1 MKLAV
6 IGLGLIGGSI
16 AKDLRRTKFA
26 TEIIGVDNN
35 PENARIALEVG
46 IADRIESLDKAVK
59 EADIVIVA
67 IPVDMIVQ
75 LLPYILDHISP
86 STTVIDVGSTK
97 REIAAVV
104 KDHPLRGN
112 FIPSHPMSG
121 TENSGPNA
129 AIEHL
134 FDGKICIIC
143 DQEKCRPQHLAL
155 AEKMYQSIGMPTA
168 YMTSDEQDHTTA
180 FISHLPHATSFA
192 LANAVLAIEDRKI
205 IFDLA
210 SGGFQSTVRLA
221 KSSPEMW
228 SPIFWQNR
236 DYIYEALEVYIH
248 HLEELKESLKN
259 DDYKRL
265 SELIVNANNI
275 RDVLD
280 GENSLLTKNEETI
293 IKLYTK

>member
-6 IGLGLIGGSI
+6 IGLGLIGGSM

-35 PENARIALEVG
+35 SENARIAFEMG
-46 IADRIESLDKAVK
+46 IADRIENLDIAVK

-67 IPVDMIVQ
+67 IPVDIIAH
-75 LLPYILDHISP
+75 LLPYILDHISA

-97 REIAAVV
+97 REIAEAV

-121 TENSGPNA
+121 TENSGPYA

-134 FDGKICIIC
+134 FENKICIIC
-143 DQEKCRPQHLAL
+143 DHDKCRPQHLAL
-155 AEKMYQSIGMPTA
+155 AEKMYQSLGMPIA

-180 FISHLPHATSFA
+180 FISHLPHAASFA
-192 LANAVLAIEDRKI
+192 LANAVLAIEDRNI

-221 KSSPEMW
+221 KSSPQMW

-236 DYIYEALEVYIH
+236 DYIYEALEVYIR
-248 HLEELKESLKN
+248 HLEEFRESLKN
-259 DDYKRL
+259 DDHERL
-265 SELIVNANNI
+265 SELIINANKI
-275 RDVLD
+275 RGVLE
-280 GENSLLTKNEETI
+280 GENSYLTKNEETI

>member
-6 IGLGLIGGSI
+6 IGLGLIGGSM

-75 LLPYILDHISP
+75 LLPYILDHISS

-121 TENSGPNA
+121 TENSGPTA

-275 RDVLD
+275 RGVLE
-280 GENSLLTKNEETI
+280 GENSSLTKNEETI

>member
-6 IGLGLIGGSI
+6 IGLGLIGGSM

-192 LANAVLAIEDRKI
+192 LANAVLAIEDRNI

-259 DDYKRL
+259 NDHQRL
-265 SELIVNANNI
+265 SELIVNANKI
-275 RDVLD
+275 RGVLD
-280 GENSLLTKNEETI
+280 GENSSLTKNEETI

>member
-6 IGLGLIGGSI
+6 VGLGLIGGSM

-35 PENARIALEVG
+35 PENARIALEIG
-46 IADRIESLDKAVK
+46 IADRIESLDIAVK

-75 LLPYILDHISP
+75 LLPHILDHISA

-104 KDHPLRGN
+104 NDHPLRGN
-112 FIPSHPMSG
+112 FVPSHPMSG
-121 TENSGPNA
+121 TENFGPFA
-129 AIEHL
+129 AVEHL
-134 FDGKICIIC
+134 FENKICILC
-143 DQEKCRPQHLAL
+143 DQERSRPQHLAL
-155 AEKMYQSIGMPTA
+155 AEKMFQSLGMPTA

-192 LANAVLAIEDRKI
+192 LANAVLAIEDRNI

-259 DDYKRL
+259 NDHTRL
-265 SELIVNANNI
+265 SELIVNANKI
-275 RDVLD
+275 RGVLD
-280 GENSLLTKNEETI
+280 GENSSLTKNEETI

>member
-35 PENARIALEVG
+35 SENARIALEIG
-46 IADRIESLDKAVK
+46 IADRIESLDIAVK

-75 LLPYILDHISP
+75 LLPHILDHISA

-104 KDHPLRGN
+104 NDHPLRGN
-112 FIPSHPMSG
+112 FVPSHPMSG
-121 TENSGPNA
+121 TENFGPFA
-129 AIEHL
+129 AVEHL
-134 FDGKICIIC
+134 FENKICILC
-143 DQEKCRPQHLAL
+143 DQERSRPQHLAL
-155 AEKMYQSIGMPTA
+155 AEKMFQSLGMPTA

-192 LANAVLAIEDRKI
+192 LANAVLAIEDRNI

-259 DDYKRL
+259 NDQTRL
-265 SELIVNANNI
+265 SELIVNANKI
-275 RDVLD
+275 RGVLD
-280 GENSLLTKNEETI
+280 GENSSLTKNEETI

>member
-6 IGLGLIGGSI
+6 IGLGLIGGSM

-35 PENARIALEVG
+35 IENARTALELG
-46 IADRIESLDKAVK
+46 IADRIENLEIAVK

-67 IPVDMIVQ
+67 VPVDKIVQ
-75 LLPYILDHISP
+75 LLPFILDHIST
-86 STTVIDVGSTK
+86 STTVTDVGSTK
-97 REIAAVV
+97 REIAEVV

-112 FIPSHPMSG
+112 YIPSHPMSG
-121 TENSGPNA
+121 TENFGPRA
-129 AIEHL
+129 AIDHL
-134 FDGKICIIC
+134 FDNRICIVC
-143 DQEKCRPQHLAL
+143 DHEKSRPQHLAL
-155 AEKMYQSIGMPTA
+155 VEKMYQSLGMPIA
-168 YMTSDEQDHTTA
+168 YMSSDEQDHTTA

-192 LANAVLAIEDRKI
+192 LANAVLAIEDRNI

-228 SPIFWQNR
+228 APIFWQNR

-248 HLEELKESLKN
+248 HLEEFKVSLKN
-259 DDYKRL
+259 NDHEKL
-265 SELIVNANNI
+265 SELIVNANKI
-275 RDVLD
+275 RGVLD
-280 GENSLLTKNEETI
+280 GENSSLTKNEETI
-293 IKLYTK
+293 IKFYTK

>member
-6 IGLGLIGGSI
+6 IGLGLIGGSM

-35 PENARIALEVG
+35 PENARVAIEVG
-46 IADRIESLDKAVK
+46 LVDRIESLETAVE

-67 IPVDMIVQ
+67 IPVDKIVQ
-75 LLPYILDHISP
+75 LLPSVLDHISA

-97 REIAAVV
+97 REIAEVV
-104 KDHPLRGN
+104 KDHRLRGN
-112 FIPSHPMSG
+112 FVPSHPMSG
-121 TENSGPNA
+121 TENSGPFA

-134 FDGKICIIC
+134 FEHKICIIC
-143 DQEKCRPQHLAL
+143 DHEKTRPQHLAL
-155 AEKMYQSIGMPTA
+155 AEKMFQSLGMPIA
-168 YMTSDEQDHTTA
+168 YMSSDEQDHTTA

-192 LANAVLAIEDRKI
+192 LANAVLAIEDRNI

-221 KSSPEMW
+221 KSSPAMW

-248 HLEELKESLKN
+248 HLEAFKESLKN
-259 DDYKRL
+259 NDHDRL
-265 SELIVNANNI
+265 TELILNANKI
-275 RDVLD
+275 RGVLE
-280 GENSLLTKNEETI
+280 GENSSLTKNEETI
-293 IKLYTK
+293 IKFYTK

>member
-6 IGLGLIGGSI
+6 IGLGLIGGSM

-46 IADRIESLDKAVK
+46 IIDRIETLDEAVK

-67 IPVDMIVQ
+67 IPVDMIVL
-75 LLPYILDHISP
+75 LLPYILDHISS

-97 REIAAVV
+97 REIAEVV

-112 FIPSHPMSG
+112 FVPSHPMSG
-121 TENSGPNA
+121 TENSGPFA

-134 FDGKICIIC
+134 FDDKICIIC
-143 DQEKCRPQHLAL
+143 DQEKSRPQHLAL

-192 LANAVLAIEDRKI
+192 LANAVLAIEDRNI

-259 DDYKRL
+259 NDHQRL
-265 SELIVNANNI
+265 SELIVNANKI
-275 RDVLD
+275 RGVLD
-280 GENSLLTKNEETI
+280 GENSSLTKNEETI

>member
-6 IGLGLIGGSI
+6 IGLGLIGGSM

-35 PENARIALEVG
+35 PENARTALEVG
-46 IADRIESLDKAVK
+46 IADRIKTLEVAVK

-75 LLPYILDHISP
+75 LLPYILDHISS

-97 REIAAVV
+97 REIAQVV

-121 TENSGPNA
+121 TENSGPKA

-143 DQEKCRPQHLAL
+143 DHEKSRPQHLAL
-155 AEKMYQSIGMPTA
+155 VEKMYQSLGMPIA
-168 YMTSDEQDHTTA
+168 YMSSDEQDHTTA
-180 FISHLPHATSFA
+180 FISHLPHVTSFA
-192 LANAVLAIEDRKI
+192 LANTVLAIEDRNI

-221 KSSPEMW
+221 KSSPKMW
-228 SPIFWQNR
+228 APIFWQNR
-236 DYIYEALEVYIH
+236 DYIYEALEVYIR
-248 HLEELKESLKN
+248 HLEEFKVSLKN
-259 DDYKRL
+259 NDHEKL
-265 SELIVNANNI
+265 SELIVNANKI
-275 RDVLD
+275 RGVLD
-280 GENSLLTKNEETI
+280 GENSSLTKNEETI
-293 IKLYTK
+293 IKFYTK

>member
-6 IGLGLIGGSI
+6 IGLGLIGGSM

-26 TEIIGVDNN
+26 TEIIGVDND

-46 IADRIESLDKAVK
+46 IADRIESMDIAVK

-75 LLPYILDHISP
+75 LLPYILDHISS

-97 REIAAVV
+97 REIAEVV

-121 TENSGPNA
+121 TENSGPKA

-236 DYIYEALEVYIH
+236 DYIYEALDVYIH
-248 HLEELKESLKN
+248 HLEELKDSLKN
-259 DDYKRL
+259 DDCKRL
-265 SELIVNANNI
+265 SELIINANNI
-275 RDVLD
+275 RGVLE
-280 GENSLLTKNEETI
+280 GENSSLTKNEETI

>member
-6 IGLGLIGGSI
+6 IGLGLIGGSM

-46 IADRIESLDKAVK
+46 IADKIENLDVAVK
-59 EADIVIVA
+59 EADIVVIAV
-67 IPVDMIVQ
+67 PVDIIVQ
-75 LLPYILDHISP
+75 LLPYILDHITA

-97 REIAAVV
+97 REIADVV

-112 FIPSHPMSG
+112 FIASHPMSG
-121 TENSGPNA
+121 TENSGPFA
-129 AIEHL
+129 AVEHL
-134 FDGKICIIC
+134 FDNKICIIC
-143 DQEKCRPQHLAL
+143 DHVKCRPQHLAL
-155 AEKMYQSIGMPTA
+155 AEKMFQSLGMPIA

-192 LANAVLAIEDRKI
+192 LANAVLAIEDRNI

-236 DYIYEALEVYIH
+236 DYIYEALEVYIRN
-248 HLEELKESLKN
+248 LEELKESLKN
-259 DDYKRL
+259 NDHKRL
-265 SELIVNANNI
+265 SALIVNANKI
-275 RDVLD
+275 RGVLE
-280 GENSLLTKNEETI
+280 GENSSLTKNEETI

>member
-6 IGLGLIGGSI
+6 IGLGLIGGSM

-35 PENARIALEVG
+35 IENAMIALELG
-46 IADRIESLDKAVK
+46 IADRIEILEIAVK

-67 IPVDMIVQ
+67 VPVDKIVQ
-75 LLPYILDHISP
+75 LLPFILDHISA
-86 STTVIDVGSTK
+86 STTVTDVGSTK
-97 REIAAVV
+97 REIAEVV

-112 FIPSHPMSG
+112 YIPSHPMSG
-121 TENSGPNA
+121 TENFGPQA

-134 FDGKICIIC
+134 FENRICIVC
-143 DQEKCRPQHLAL
+143 DHEKSRPQHLAL
-155 AEKMYQSIGMPTA
+155 VEKMYQSLGMPIA
-168 YMTSDEQDHTTA
+168 YMSSDEQDHTTA

-192 LANAVLAIEDRKI
+192 LANAVLAIEDRNI

-228 SPIFWQNR
+228 APIFWQNR
-236 DYIYEALEVYIH
+236 DYIYEALEVYIR
-248 HLEELKESLKN
+248 HLEEFKVSLKN
-259 DDYKRL
+259 NDHEKL
-265 SELIVNANNI
+265 SELIVNANKI
-275 RDVLD
+275 RGVLD
-280 GENSLLTKNEETI
+280 GENSSLTKNEATI
-293 IKLYTK
+293 IKFYTK

>member
-6 IGLGLIGGSI
+6 IGLGLIGGSM

-35 PENARIALEVG
+35 PENARVALEVG
-46 IADRIESLDKAVK
+46 LVDRIESLETAVE

-67 IPVDMIVQ
+67 IPVDKIVQ
-75 LLPYILDHISP
+75 LLPSVLDHISA

-97 REIAAVV
+97 REIAEVV
-104 KDHPLRGN
+104 KDHRLRGN
-112 FIPSHPMSG
+112 FVPSHPMSG
-121 TENSGPNA
+121 TENSGPFA

-134 FDGKICIIC
+134 FEHKICIIC
-143 DQEKCRPQHLAL
+143 DHEKTRPQHLAL
-155 AEKMYQSIGMPTA
+155 AEKMFQSLGMPIA
-168 YMTSDEQDHTTA
+168 YMSSDEQDHTTA

-192 LANAVLAIEDRKI
+192 LANAVLAIEDRNI

-221 KSSPEMW
+221 KSSPAMW

-248 HLEELKESLKN
+248 HLEAFKESLKN
-259 DDYKRL
+259 NDHDRL
-265 SELIVNANNI
+265 TELILNANKI
-275 RDVLD
+275 RGVLE
-280 GENSLLTKNEETI
+280 GENSSLTKNEETI
-293 IKLYTK
+293 IKFYTK

>member
-265 SELIVNANNI
+265 SELIVNANKI
-275 RDVLD
+275 RGVLD

>member
-6 IGLGLIGGSI
+6 IGLGLIGGSM

-35 PENARIALEVG
+35 PENARIALEAG

-75 LLPYILDHISP
+75 LLPYILDHISS

-97 REIAAVV
+97 REIASVV
-104 KDHPLRGN
+104 KGHPLRGN

-275 RDVLD
+275 RGVLD
-280 GENSLLTKNEETI
+280 GENSSLTKNEETI